1 MLTYQQKESTIRKAL
16 EESVEELKRMLEKLE
31 EERGRLDQER
41 RQLNLRLAEE
51 ESKIAEVSRLH
62 QVSEIDRQKQVILV
76 H

>member
-1 MLTYQQKESTIRKAL
+1 
-16 EESVEELKRMLEKLE
+16 MLEKLE

-51 ESKIAEVSRLH
+51 ESKIAELSRLH